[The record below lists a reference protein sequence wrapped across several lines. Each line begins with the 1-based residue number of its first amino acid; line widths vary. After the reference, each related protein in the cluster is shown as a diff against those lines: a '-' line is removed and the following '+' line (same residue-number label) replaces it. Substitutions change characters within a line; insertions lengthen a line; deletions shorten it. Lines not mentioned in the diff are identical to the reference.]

1 MADMRC
7 NRCNKEGAKP
17 YKYKDNGSVY
27 DVYLCDEC
35 FARLSAPAEY
45 CAEPRV
51 SEAVRGGKG
60 SILGME
66 RRCPSCGTSLAS
78 IRKTGYLGCGN
89 CFKYFRGEL
98 AQTVD
103 KFQNGILS
111 SPEKRQREL
120 SIILLEDEYFA
131 LIERRNRRP
140 NELGA
145 ISARLK
151 EIERQLAEL
160 GVRVDE

>member
-1 MADMRC
+1 MRGE
-7 NRCNKEGAKP
+7 NALGGDHAGQIVR
-17 YKYKDNGSVY
+17 S
-27 DVYLCDEC
+27 
-35 FARLSAPAEY
+35 RLPTHEH
-45 CAEPRV
+45 
-51 SEAVRGGKG
+51 G
-60 SILGME
+60 L
-66 RRCPSCGTSLAS
+66 LAL
-78 IRKTGYLGCGN
+78 LGCGN